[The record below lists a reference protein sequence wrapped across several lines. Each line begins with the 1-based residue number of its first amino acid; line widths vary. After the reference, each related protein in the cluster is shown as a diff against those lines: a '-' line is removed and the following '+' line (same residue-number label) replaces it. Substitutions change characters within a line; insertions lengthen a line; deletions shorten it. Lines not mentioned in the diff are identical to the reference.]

1 MRRDHYV
8 RVEDPGW
15 FAANATLATR
25 RRRLT
30 IGELAGRLSINERR
44 LHRLLHGD
52 VSPHYS
58 EIPRFAQELGVP
70 PELLAWTEPAAF
82 AVATRPK

>member
-1 MRRDHYV
+1 MSRGHYV

-15 FAANATLATR
+15 FAANATLATK

-30 IGELAGRLSINERR
+30 IGDLAARLGIRERR
-44 LHRLLHGD
+44 LYRLLHGE

-58 EIPRFAQELGVP
+58 EIPRFADALAVP
-70 PELLAWTEPAAF
+70 AELLAWAEPAAF